1 MDLDKW
7 HMMAYFYH
15 LVFGQLWVT
24 PDVMILYVVL
34 RSKMKAR
41 EVKILWG
48 FRNNINAP
56 AVLELWVSVVWV
68 WYKRSD

>member
-1 MDLDKW
+1 
-7 HMMAYFYH
+7 MMAYFYH